1 MRPYLTRF
9 LKSEAKNLA
18 ITGKPGFG
26 KTVLA
31 AVVTDHLQHPIN
43 GVSYNTLHIP
53 ISMVPFSFHGLQISF
68 ANKLSTDA
76 RIPASAT
83 LRAVASTLLLQLLA
97 KRIGNVEL
105 FHVLNDAFNA
115 SQAIKSDD
123 EYDNMLWNAVESA
136 LASSLKGARNLI
148 LVVDGVDESACG
160 ESTLMQ
166 RLVSAVNK
174 ATNVKLISFGA
185 EQPAASEKQIWVQID
200 KDLIFDDVCAVAK
213 GHLDPYDA
221 FSQMDEMSQD
231 SLVNRIGE
239 ASNGSFLWAK
249 LAVKNIRS
257 ENSSESLQKAIDALI
272 SSNSTISSFVL
283 QTVLSTHV
291 SAEAKSMLLWLATA
305 ERPLHVEELATLA
318 AIHPEKLAFVRQDLD
333 VLHILKP
340 LNSLLFAQ
348 DDLVYL
354 RHGTIRSAILESL
367 RNGKIVQ
374 NVKDYNMDLVTRML
388 VYMKV
393 MNLEETEPSLISLSW
408 HDTQGLLDKHRLL
421 DFAVRYWPFHLANT
435 TFFRSGGVKETS
447 KHFSKVLPASVTVTQ
462 LQNTIWDK
470 FPTTVFASYTT
481 IALELARESFT
492 TNSLITLQSTIY
504 KAQLQQRLGSN
515 TDATLLLYQAVT
527 TSNSLLT
534 SRHNVTMELVRAFL
548 DVTQGQVTTKKT
560 AIMSQRETCL
570 VLLVECYKVQYGA
583 TSESVV
589 TAMRLLLE
597 HYKMVKDTERTREVE
612 TMITKITDHHHHHSS
627 GAVSGTLAVK
637 LQARKDKESAE
648 AGQTLVM
655 DTEYDEKLD
664 STTESAEAS
673 IASARECISQGRIDV
688 AERIFTETWVRIM
701 RQVRESTS
709 SIVEERHVRAI
720 LGYANFLKGQQRIDE
735 AANILTIFWHDAQH
749 ISVQSETSVS
759 CLREV
764 AEVMS
769 TVGLYSAA
777 LAVSR
782 SCLEYYKSTKRT
794 QSSTYKE
801 LQTFMHSSSEQVMR
815 SVSSKSSSASSV
827 STLEEIIMESTSST
841 STIDTA
847 SYTAVETLLQVYTA
861 QHRWADAV
869 RVLERTLYAIWP
881 ALFAASLEDVV
892 LPERQVE
899 HCVSLAERL
908 CQCYHAYRRISKE
921 EDLRTRMYR
930 ALRSG
935 RNVEDKTRVRA
946 TQELLRLCDE
956 SSLRDLS
963 IDIQQELL
971 QDYTTN
977 FGAEHDI
984 VVKQLRTL
992 AELCRPRPVFIDYYQ
1007 RLIRILNKNTKVCHP
1022 DALEPAV
1029 IVATELWTQGR
1040 YSDAVSVHGLLFDT
1054 FLKEEKPSTRFKD
1067 QHFVRTLF
1075 EHYVQCLR
1083 AARTDIVT
1091 IHSIVT
1097 SYRTRCIMVFGASA
1111 TITVQAALTL
1121 ARLCQHS
1128 KRYEAE
1134 AMTLYEELTN
1144 VKSDVLDHTEISSIL
1159 ESYYDERAA
1168 LSLSATSRQES
1179 VSKEQA
1185 QLSVQVLT
1193 KRMTTVRK
1201 TSGWAHEESL
1211 SLLSEMVTMCTRC
1224 DRTETAVSELNEATV
1239 QILSSVS
1246 SASAVVLSSAAT
1258 TIASSYIAVGQTQ
1271 KISSLADELHRQ
1283 VILRDASGAKAHK
1296 FDVTSTPHQAL
1307 IFLAQLQYNLRRDSR
1322 SITEIVATLTTEMV
1336 YFEEFRRHIKAQKSL
1351 YSVLVPA
1358 ARLHKFLSTVN
1369 KSDTAAVLLSELQHY
1384 FIANEGKRVKCTEPQ
1399 EVHEFLVTM
1408 LEHLSLYQAYDFTR
1422 SVGIACNTRVVQL
1435 LNEHKYDAAN
1445 SLAMA
1450 GFRYLSGQKNYHSLM
1465 VVKFVLMLGMNIWG
1479 RSPPNKSNVAAQKL
1493 LSTSTTIIQDA
1504 LRVIQELKVNPA
1516 LMDQESLST
1525 LIGLLGDQ
1533 QNYKSLVWLLTIL
1546 WNSRVVQRNWQAS
1559 STLALGRRLIMARF
1573 LVGETSSALRLAE
1586 DVVYNCRRVHGVR
1599 HRSTHD
1605 MSILLSQLYT
1615 GVAQKYETR
1624 KDGAELAKRYYKKC
1638 AAIHENILR
1647 AFSDPSL
1654 ADFDTALDSSMSMD
1668 GNSLDLD
1675 FGDNNTIL
1683 PGEHVLQHFMLL
1695 KLALER
1701 LGSWPKD
1708 FVEYERLNADL
1719 FREFPGEL
1727 KGFEG
1732 VEKWNLK
1739 SFGGGKAESNEDQLD
1754 VQGFDWRLH
1763 SSERADEWMTANGEE
1778 EL

>member
-1 MRPYLTRF
+1 MTRF

-53 ISMVPFSFHGLQISF
+53 ISMFPFSFRGLRFSF
-68 ANKLSTDA
+68 ANKFPTDA
-76 RIPASAT
+76 RIPASTT

-105 FHVLNDAFNA
+105 FHVVNDAFNA
-115 SQAIKSDD
+115 SQAIKSED

-136 LASSLKGARNLI
+136 LASSLKGARSLI
-148 LVVDGVDESACG
+148 LVVDGVDESTCG
-160 ESTLMQ
+160 ENALMQ

-185 EQPAASEKQIWVQID
+185 EQPAASGNQIWVQID
-200 KDLIFDDVCAVAK
+200 QDLIFDDVCAVAK
-213 GHLDPYDA
+213 SHLDPSVA
-221 FSQMDEMSQD
+221 FSQMDELSQD

-239 ASNGSFLWAK
+239 ASKGSFLWAK
-249 LAVKNIRS
+249 LAVKSIRS
-257 ENSSESLQKAIDALI
+257 ESSPESLQKAIDALI
-272 SSNSTISSFVL
+272 SSKPTISTFVL
-283 QTVLSTHV
+283 QSVLSTHV
-291 SAEAKSMLLWLATA
+291 SAEAKSILLWLAAA
-305 ERPLHVEELATLA
+305 ERPLHIEELATLA

-340 LNSLLFAQ
+340 LNSLIFAE

-354 RHGTIRSAILESL
+354 RHGTIRSAILEAVQNS
-367 RNGKIVQ
+367 KIVQ
-374 NVKDYNMDLVTRML
+374 NVTDYNMELVTRML

-408 HDTQGLLDKHRLL
+408 HDTHGLLDKHRLL

-435 TFFRSGGVKETS
+435 SVFRSGGVKAIS
-447 KHFSKVLPASVTVTQ
+447 KHFSKVLPASVTIVQ

-470 FPTTVFASYTT
+470 FPTTFFASYTT

-504 KAQLQQRLGSN
+504 KAQLQRRLGST
-515 TDATLLLYQAVT
+515 TDATLLLYQAAT

-534 SRHNVTMELVRAFL
+534 LRHNVTMQLVRTFL
-548 DVTQGQVTTKKT
+548 DVTQSQVTTTKT
-560 AIMSQRETCL
+560 TVMSQRETCL

-583 TSESVV
+583 TSENVV

-612 TMITKITDHHHHHSS
+612 TMITKITDQHHHHTS
-627 GAVSGTLAVK
+627 GAGSGTLAVK

-648 AGQTLVM
+648 SGQILVM

-664 STTESAEAS
+664 STTESTETS
-673 IASARECISQGRIDV
+673 IASAQELVSQGRIDV
-688 AERIFTETWVRIM
+688 AERIYTETWLRIM

-720 LGYANFLKGQQRIDE
+720 LGYANFLKEQHRKDE
-735 AANILTIFWHDAQH
+735 AASILTTFWHDAQH

-759 CLREV
+759 SLREV

-769 TVGLYSAA
+769 TVGLFSAA
-777 LAVSR
+777 LAISR

-827 STLEEIIMESTSST
+827 STLEEIITESTSST

-847 SYTAVETLLQVYTA
+847 SYNAVETLLQVYMT

-869 RVLERTLYAIWP
+869 RVLERILYAIWP

-892 LPERQVE
+892 LPEQQVE

-908 CQCYHAYRRISKE
+908 CQCYHAYRRTSKE
-921 EDLRTRMYR
+921 EDIRTRMYR

-946 TQELLRLCDE
+946 TQELLRLYDA
-956 SSLRDLS
+956 SSQRDLT

-971 QDYTTN
+971 QDYTTH
-977 FGAEHDI
+977 FGAEHDT
-984 VVKQLRTL
+984 VVKQLRIL
-992 AELCRPRPVFIDYYQ
+992 AELCRPRPVFIEYYQ
-1007 RLIRILNKNTKVCHP
+1007 RLIRILNKNAKVCHP

-1029 IVATELWTQGR
+1029 IVSTELWTQGR
-1040 YSDAVSVHGLLFDT
+1040 YSEAVSVHGLLYDT

-1067 QHFVRTLF
+1067 QHFVQTLF

-1091 IHSIVT
+1091 IHSIAT
-1097 SYRTRCIMVFGASA
+1097 SYRARCTVVFGASA
-1111 TITVQAALTL
+1111 TITVQATLTL
-1121 ARLCQHS
+1121 ARVCQHS
-1128 KRYEAE
+1128 QRYEAE

-1144 VKSDVLDHTEISSIL
+1144 VKSDILDHAEISSIL
-1159 ESYYDERAA
+1159 ESYYDERAY
-1168 LSLSATSRQES
+1168 LSFNATSRQES

-1185 QLSVQVLT
+1185 ERSVQVLK
-1193 KRMTTVRK
+1193 KRITTVRK

-1246 SASAVVLSSAAT
+1246 SASAVVLASAAT

-1271 KISSLADELHRQ
+1271 KISSLVDELHRQ

-1296 FDVTSTPHQAL
+1296 FDVTSTAHQAL
-1307 IFLAQLQYNLRRDSR
+1307 IFLAQLQYNLCRDSR
-1322 SITEIVATLTTEMV
+1322 SITEIVATLTMEMV
-1336 YFEEFRRHIKAQKSL
+1336 YFEEFRRPIKAQKSSL

-1358 ARLHKFLSTVN
+1358 ARLHKFLLTVN
-1369 KSDTAAVLLSELQHY
+1369 KPDTAAVLLSELQRY
-1384 FIANEGKRVKCTEPQ
+1384 FIANEGKRVQCTGSQ

-1465 VVKFVLMLGMNIWG
+1465 VIKFVLMLGMNIWG
-1479 RSPPNKSNVAAQKL
+1479 RSPPTKSNVAGQKL

-1533 QNYKSLVWLLTIL
+1533 QNYKSLTWLLTIL

-1624 KDGAELAKRYYKKC
+1624 KDGVELAKRYYKKC
-1638 AAIHENILR
+1638 AAVHENILR
-1647 AFSDPSL
+1647 ALSDPSL
-1654 ADFDTALDSSMSMD
+1654 ADFETALDSSMSMD

-1739 SFGGGKAESNEDQLD
+1739 AFGSGKAESNEDQLD